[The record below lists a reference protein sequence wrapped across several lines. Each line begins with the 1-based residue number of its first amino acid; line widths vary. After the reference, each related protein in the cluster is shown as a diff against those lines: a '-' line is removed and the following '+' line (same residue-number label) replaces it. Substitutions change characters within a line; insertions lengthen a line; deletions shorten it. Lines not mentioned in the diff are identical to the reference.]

1 MRRAEDGW
9 ARIYRRVWGH
19 PLFKSHQEAAV
30 FVWMM
35 SVAAWRPD
43 RVRTEAGPVMVGV
56 GELVI
61 TQREVA
67 EQFGLTRDK
76 LRGLLTRMH
85 DDGMIDCVDARPS
98 CGRPAHRTFAS
109 TKVTIR
115 NYMAYQSIDSLAAN
129 TAASPPATEQP
140 SRKPAAAHPKP
151 SPEAPVSADWVTPQ
165 ESPYE
170 PPTNRAKSPYSR
182 HKKTEVSTG
191 DFEKDPWVTPQAAPY
206 NPPEGPA
213 QPPLPNIEEESKTEE
228 VRPKRV
234 RRKAPAQRQEGG
246 VASPFPVVPD
256 EVVVDP
262 GVASAQSVP
271 GEPEPYPP
279 PPPEPSPT
287 AQPDPV
293 VGQAPTVAP
302 TPAKAPP
309 EGKKPASRRAKDPNA
324 KPRPRFEAMTDDI
337 RHDFLT
343 WWDAYGKDVRK
354 KEASIEYAKVRA
366 GGVDR
371 QVLLDAARVYALSQ
385 PQGWRRA
392 AVNWLKSAQWLDGPV
407 AAPKRAGPLDWLA
420 EMHGGTIPG
429 LYQGP
434 IPMPGA
440 PATNEP
446 FTIDGEVS
454 AAWTE

>member
-1 MRRAEDGW
+1 MRRAEEGW
-9 ARIYRRVWGH
+9 ARVYRRVWDH
-19 PLFKSHQEAAV
+19 PVFKSHQEAAV

-43 RVRTEAGPVMVGV
+43 RVRTEVGPIMVGV

-98 CGRPAHRTFAS
+98 SGMFANRKFPP

-129 TAASPPATEQP
+129 TAATPPATEQP
-140 SRKPAAAHPKP
+140 RRKPVAAQ
-151 SPEAPVSADWVTPQ
+151 PEAPSEAPAKADWVTPQ

-170 PPTNRAKSPYSR
+170 PSTSREKSPYTLPI
-182 HKKTEVSTG
+182 KTEVESAG
-191 DFEKDPWVTPQAAPY
+191 FEKDQWVTTQAAPY
-206 NPPEGPA
+206 KAPEVPA
-213 QPPLPNIEEESKTEE
+213 SIPLPNIEEESKTEE
-228 VRPKRV
+228 GRPKKV

-246 VASPFPVVPD
+246 VASPSLVVPD

-262 GVASAQSVP
+262 GAASAPDVP
-271 GEPEPYPP
+271 GDPEPYPP

-293 VGQAPTVAP
+293 VGQVPTVAP
-302 TPAKAPP
+302 TPAKASP
-309 EGKKPASRRAKDPNA
+309 EGKKPASCRAKDP
-324 KPRPRFEAMTDDI
+324 KPRPRPRFEAMSDEI

-354 KEASIEYAKVRA
+354 REASIEYAKVRA

-392 AVNWLKSAQWLDGPV
+392 AVNWLRAEQWLDSPV
-407 AAPKRAGPLDWLA
+407 EPPKRASPLDWLA
-420 EMHGGTIPG
+420 KKHGGTIPG

-434 IPMPGA
+434 VPMPGGA
-440 PATNEP
+440 DEP
-446 FTIDGEVS
+446 FTIDGEYLTTWS
-454 AAWTE
+454 TE